1 MRAIV
6 TLVIAVMA
14 GSACAETRA
23 SDVEGRWQAAAAG
36 GFDYQLGGAYP
47 PPPGVTVIVRDRK
60 AAPVPG
66 VFSICY
72 VNGFQTQPGEADEWL
87 KRHPDLVLRDAA
99 GQSVAD
105 PNWPDEMLLDTRTEA
120 RRQALADIVGGWID
134 GCADAGF
141 DAVEFD
147 NLDTWARADRLTMPD
162 NLALAALLIQRAHS
176 RGLWAA
182 QKNALDLGQA
192 AIDAGF
198 DFVISEEC
206 VVWRE
211 CDGYRRLYGDR
222 HIDVEYI
229 DDLDLA
235 GFLAEC
241 GAALPHLSVFR
252 DRGLASPGSP
262 EYTRAVCPA

>member
-1 MRAIV
+1 MRAIA
-6 TLVIAVMA
+6 TLLIALMA
-14 GSACAETRA
+14 GSASADTRA
-23 SDVEGRWQAAAAG
+23 SDVEQRWVAASSGAV
-36 GFDYQLGGAYP
+36 DYQLGGAYP
-47 PPPGVTVIVRDRK
+47 PPPGVTIVVRDRK
-60 AAPVPG
+60 AAPAPG

-72 VNGFQTQPGEADEWL
+72 VNGFQTQPGEAGEWL
-87 KRHPDLVLRDAA
+87 ERHPDLILRDPQ
-99 GQSVAD
+99 GKPVAD

-120 RRQALADIVGGWID
+120 RRLAIADIVGSWID

-147 NLDTWARADRLTMPD
+147 NLDTWARAEGLTLRD
-162 NLALAALLIQRAHS
+162 NLALAEQLVQRAHG

-182 QKNALDLGQA
+182 QKNALELGQS

-206 VVWRE
+206 LVWRE
-211 CDGYRRLYGDR
+211 CEGYRRLYGDR

-229 DDLDLA
+229 DDLELE
-235 GFLAEC
+235 GFLAGC

-252 DRGLASPGSP
+252 DRGLASPGSAA
-262 EYTRAVCPA
+262 YTRAVCPT

>member
-1 MRAIV
+1 MRAIA
-6 TLVIAVMA
+6 TLLIAFMA
-14 GSACAETRA
+14 GSAWAEPREP
-23 SDVEGRWQAAAAG
+23 DVEQRWGEAASGAV
-36 GFDYQLGGAYP
+36 DYQLGGAYT
-47 PPPGVTVIVRDRK
+47 PPPGVTIVVRDRK
-60 AAPVPG
+60 AAPAAG
-66 VFSICY
+66 LFSICY
-72 VNGFQTQPGEADEWL
+72 VNGFQTQPGEAGEWL
-87 KRHPDLVLRDAA
+87 ERHPDLVLRDAA
-99 GQSVAD
+99 GQPVAD

-120 RRQALADIVGGWID
+120 RRQAIADIVGGWID

-147 NLDTWARADRLTMPD
+147 NLDTWARAEGLTLRD
-162 NLALAALLIQRAHS
+162 NLALAQLLIQRTHS

-192 AIDAGF
+192 ALDAGF

-206 VVWRE
+206 IVWRE
-211 CDGYRRLYGDR
+211 CAGYRRLYGDR
-222 HIDVEYI
+222 QIDVEYI

-262 EYTRAVCPA
+262 EYTRAVCPT

>member
-1 MRAIV
+1 MRVLA
-6 TLVIAVMA
+6 TLLIAFVA

-23 SDVEGRWQAAAAG
+23 FDVEDRWTAAAAG
-36 GFDYQLGGAYP
+36 GVDYQLGGAYP

-60 AAPVPG
+60 AAPEPG

-72 VNGFQTQPGEADEWL
+72 VNGFQTQPGEASEWL
-87 KRHPDLVLRDAA
+87 ERHPDLVLRDSA
-99 GQSVAD
+99 GKPFAD

-120 RRQALADIVGGWID
+120 RRLALAEIVGGWID

-147 NLDTWARADRLTMPD
+147 NLDTWARADGLTMPD
-162 NLALAALLIQRAHS
+162 NLALAELLVQRAHS

-192 AIDAGF
+192 ALDAGF

-262 EYTRAVCPA
+262 EYTRAVCPT